1 MLNIAIYGKQ
11 MKIALIHHQYVS
23 RGGMERYLVDLVKG
37 FSEAGDEVILLTSK
51 VDPKT
56 PYLDRCRVVRNNVT
70 LVPKPLRKVFFSGKL
85 SRILERLKCDLSLS
99 VTRSIGQDM
108 VICGGTH
115 IGYLKHINQT
125 RGLLDRLEISLE
137 KNCYE
142 NTRVI
147 VAHSK
152 MMENELA
159 AFYGVEAFK
168 MKVLY
173 PPVDHERFY
182 PALKGEQANFRG
194 EFGLDKSKFVLLF
207 VSTGHKRKGLEMVLE
222 AVRMLP
228 PKDFQLAIA
237 GSRPDIVI
245 REDNVK
251 YLGYVT
257 EMPRLYAAADVTLMP
272 SQYEPFGLAAVE
284 SVQCGTPVILSPF
297 VGAGEL
303 MGDGEAY
310 KMAELTSECLKRGIL
325 KAFENRLLIEYDFAR
340 KAGLILANHI
350 ENLKSCR
357 SGN

>member
-1 MLNIAIYGKQ
+1 LSIAIYGKQ

-56 PYLDRCRVVRNNVT
+56 PYLGRCRVVRNNVS

-115 IGYLKHINQT
+115 IGYLKHIN
-125 RGLLDRLEISLE
+125 RKPGLLDRLEISLE
-137 KNCYE
+137 RNCYD
-142 NTRVI
+142 TTPVM
-147 VAHSK
+147 VAHSR
-152 MMENELA
+152 MMQNELETL
-159 AFYGVEAFK
+159 YGIDSARI
-168 MKVLY
+168 KVIY
-173 PPVDHERFY
+173 PPLDEDKFY
-182 PALKGEQANFRG
+182 PALKNDRANFRG

-228 PKDFQLAIA
+228 PEDFQLAIA
-237 GSRPDIVI
+237 GSRPDMAINDD
-245 REDNVK
+245 RVK

-257 EMPRLYAAADVTLMP
+257 DMPRLYAAADATLMP

-284 SVQCGTPVILSPF
+284 SVQCGTPVILSHY

-310 KMAELTSECLKRGIL
+310 KMAELTSECLKRIIL
-325 KAFENRLLIEYDFAR
+325 EAVENRLCIEYDFAR
-340 KAGLILANHI
+340 KAGLILANHV

-357 SGN
+357 SGF